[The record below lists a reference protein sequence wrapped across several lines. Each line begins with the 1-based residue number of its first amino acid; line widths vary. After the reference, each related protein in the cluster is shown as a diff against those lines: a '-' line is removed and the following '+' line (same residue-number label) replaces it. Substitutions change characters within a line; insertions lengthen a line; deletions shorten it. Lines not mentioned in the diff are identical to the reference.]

1 MNIEMFLS
9 IASCALSLG
18 GLIQT
23 FFLDKEQKKIIVL
36 LTVIFSALF
45 FTTAIVLHKN
55 YQHEKLIINVQVK
68 IQDKLTEEKTLDQ
81 LLQVLPINQEYSV
94 VIEALFREVDKGTVG
109 QKTINFIK
117 DGKSVPVRVYFVQD
131 Q

>member
-1 MNIEMFLS
+1 LVQI
-9 IASCALSLG
+9 
-18 GLIQT
+18 
-23 FFLDKEQKKIIVL
+23 FFLDKEQKKMLVL

-45 FTTAIVLHKN
+45 FTTGVVLFRD

-68 IQDKLTEEKTLDQ
+68 IQNNLKEEKTLDQ
-81 LLQVLPINQEYSV
+81 LMQVLPINQEYSV
-94 VIEALFREVDKGTVG
+94 VIEALFREVDKGTVK

>member
-9 IASCALSLG
+9 IASFALSLG
-18 GLIQT
+18 GLVQI
-23 FFLDKEQKKIIVL
+23 FFLDKEQKKMLVL

-45 FTTAIVLHKN
+45 FTTGIVLHKN
-55 YQHEKLIINVQVK
+55 YQHEKLIINVQAK

-94 VIEALFREVDKGTVG
+94 VIEALFREVDKDTVG

-117 DGKSVPVRVYFVQD
+117 DGKSVPVRVYFFQG